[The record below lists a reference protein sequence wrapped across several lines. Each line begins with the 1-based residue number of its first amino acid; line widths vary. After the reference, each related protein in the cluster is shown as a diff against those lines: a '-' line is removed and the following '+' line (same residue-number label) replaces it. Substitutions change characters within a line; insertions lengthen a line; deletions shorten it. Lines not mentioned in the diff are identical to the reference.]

1 MSKKN
6 DKDGRRNNRPPQKN
20 QFQPGQSGNP
30 KGRPKESD
38 DMKRISMDNLRK
50 FIMNDVW
57 KEVEIVENGR
67 KKKVPKLYVMVSQLN
82 NSAIKGNVQATRL
95 AFKNLETAATENDAV
110 LYEWTIG
117 WMDLKNRV
125 LAASKNPG
133 SLNHYNVMYDYYM
146 FKRDIRSV
154 EGEDRWPYENEEPVT
169 DAQWH
174 FFMKIHDGLKRD
186 PQSRGPW
193 PIEYPE

>member
-1 MSKKN
+1 MSKQN
-6 DKDGRRNNRPPQKN
+6 GTDGRRNNMPPKKY

-30 KGRPKESD
+30 KGRPKESEK
-38 DMKRISMDNLRK
+38 MKRLSMDIYRK
-50 FIMNDVW
+50 CVMDDAS
-57 KEVEIVENGR
+57 KEIEIVENR
-67 KKKVPKLYVMVSQLN
+67 RMIKLSKFQTMIAQVN
-82 NSAIKGNVQATRL
+82 NSAVKGNIQAAKL
-95 AFKNLETAATENDAV
+95 AFKLLEAAATENDAV

-117 WMDLKNRV
+117 WRDMRNRV

-154 EGEDRWPYENEEPVT
+154 EGEERWLCEDSEPVT

-174 FFMKIHDGLKRD
+174 YFMKIHDALKRD